1 MPPLGFVAADVLDD
15 GLSGFGALSQQS
27 PLRRI
32 DTVMPRLE
40 LLAAPLRCV
49 LRHTIRVTMQ
59 PGAGVAPAERASS
72 AASVNCCGIVLLIA
86 QPTSFWA

>member
-32 DTVMPRLE
+32 DTVMPRALSF
-40 LLAAPLRCV
+40 
-49 LRHTIRVTMQ
+49 LRHLF
-59 PGAGVAPAERASS
+59 
-72 AASVNCCGIVLLIA
+72 AAYCG
-86 QPTSFWA
+86 TRFE